1 MKFFSNPM
9 NWLMA
14 FIILVSIISMFIM
27 VRKLD
32 HRTEQCDGKKG
43 MMIGTVEGWRCL
55 DVKEMK

>member
-9 NWLMA
+9 NWLMT
-14 FIILVSIISMFIM
+14 FVILVSIISMFIM

-32 HRTEQCDGKKG
+32 HRTEQCDEKKG
-43 MMIGTVEGWRCL
+43 MMIRTVEGWRCL

>member
-14 FIILVSIISMFIM
+14 FVILVSIISMFIM

-32 HRTEQCDGKKG
+32 HRTELCDEKKG
-43 MMIGTVEGWRCL
+43 MIIRTVEGWRCL